1 MTHAPFA
8 KAKQRILMSATLG
21 NSGELERVT
30 GISSIKKLPIVNEWD
45 KKGVGRKFF
54 IIPRLSLGKNS
65 EAKVL
70 LTLHKMAGRS
80 VVLTPNDRVRNNVEE
95 IVTNSLPETTIFTA
109 KDIEDNKNAFLENE
123 NAMVVLANRFDG
135 IDFPDDESRLLIVI
149 ALPRVT
155 NIQEKFVVSRM
166 GGTILYSERIRTRIV
181 QAVGRCTRNTRD
193 YSVVCILGS
202 SIIKDLIEPN
212 KLERYTPEL
221 RAEIEFGIENSSEYK
236 TIEEIKTQVKSFLEN
251 DEDWQEAEECIVEK
265 RNDFSIQENKDKNAL
280 EKLDKISQLEVQFQ
294 YAIWKKDYKEA
305 FKKVSDIINFLNMPI
320 LNGYRSYW
328 NYIGGTL
335 SYFLVEEGNIEY
347 KSIGLKMFQEVLKD
361 NISVKWITT
370 LEQKLYDTKEI
381 KIEDDYVGEVLPQLE
396 RVLLEY
402 PTKNKLEKQISLILK
417 NLTDTSDKSG
427 QKFEHGH
434 MELGRLLGYVS
445 KNINTNG
452 APDPY
457 WIIGD
462 ICIVSEDKIYKTE
475 KEIPICDAR
484 EVSTHEKWMRQNE
497 PLITKKTQIYTVL
510 ISNSQRL
517 DADAKHI
524 VDNIYYLNYTEFIEW
539 AKKALVT
546 IRNIYSTF
554 VEEGNCEWREAT
566 FCELKQNG
574 VTPLGFLK
582 LISKTLLKDICK

>member
-1 MTHAPFA
+1 MPRFP
-8 KAKQRILMSATLG
+8 KQRILMSATLG

-30 GISSIKKLPIVNEWD
+30 GISRIKKLPIVNEWD

-70 LTLHKMAGRS
+70 LALHKMAGRS

-109 KDIEDNKNAFLENE
+109 KDIEENKDAFLEDE

-166 GGTILYSERIRTRIV
+166 GGTILYSERIRTRII

-236 TIEEIKTQVKSFLEN
+236 NIKEIKTQVKSFLEN

-305 FKKVSDIINFLNMPI
+305 FKKVSDIIGFLNMPI

-335 SYFLVEEGNIEY
+335 SCFLVEEGNMEY
-347 KSIGLKMFQEVLKD
+347 KSIGLEMFQEVLKD

-381 KIEDDYVGEVLPQLE
+381 KIEDNYVGEVLPQLE
-396 RVLLEY
+396 RILLEY
-402 PTKNKLEKQISLILK
+402 PTKNKLEKQISIILK
-417 NLTDTSDKSG
+417 NLTDTSDKNG

-434 MELGRLLGYVS
+434 MELGRLLGYIS
-445 KNINTNG
+445 KNINTDG

-462 ICIVSEDKIYKTE
+462 VCIVSEDKIYKSE

-539 AKKALVT
+539 AKKALAT
-546 IRNIYSTF
+546 IRNIHSTF
-554 VEEGNCEWREAT
+554 VEEGNCEWRQAT
-566 FCELKQNG
+566 FYELKQNR
-574 VTPLGFLK
+574 VTPLDFF
-582 LISKTLLKDICK
+582 

>member
-381 KIEDDYVGEVLPQLE
+381 KIL
-396 RVLLEY
+396 
-402 PTKNKLEKQISLILK
+402 
-417 NLTDTSDKSG
+417 
-427 QKFEHGH
+427 F
-434 MELGRLLGYVS
+434 
-445 KNINTNG
+445 
-452 APDPY
+452 
-457 WIIGD
+457 
-462 ICIVSEDKIYKTE
+462 
-475 KEIPICDAR
+475 
-484 EVSTHEKWMRQNE
+484 
-497 PLITKKTQIYTVL
+497 
-510 ISNSQRL
+510 
-517 DADAKHI
+517 
-524 VDNIYYLNYTEFIEW
+524 
-539 AKKALVT
+539 
-546 IRNIYSTF
+546 
-554 VEEGNCEWREAT
+554 
-566 FCELKQNG
+566 
-574 VTPLGFLK
+574 
-582 LISKTLLKDICK
+582 